1 VTFLCVLPGYQAVH
15 HGSDRA
21 ACVTYRTD
29 SRLWAFQT
37 APAVSDR
44 AVGLY
49 CGPLSSAVTLPAS

>member
-29 SRLWAFQT
+29 SRLWAFKLHLPSAIGRLAYT
-37 APAVSDR
+37 MARCR
-44 AVGLY
+44 AR
-49 CGPLSSAVTLPAS
+49 